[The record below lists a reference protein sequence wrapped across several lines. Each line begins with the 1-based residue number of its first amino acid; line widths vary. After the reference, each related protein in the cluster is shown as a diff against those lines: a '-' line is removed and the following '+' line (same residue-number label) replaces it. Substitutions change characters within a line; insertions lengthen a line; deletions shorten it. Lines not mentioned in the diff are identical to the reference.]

1 MVTGSWAPII
11 PGSRQPSTGWQ
22 AVEKLL
28 WHSETQLPTPIARQ
42 EDPTQDA
49 QTGLFCLSG
58 SSGLSGLTKQT
69 RQTK

>member
-1 MVTGSWAPII
+1 MRLDASLLL
-11 PGSRQPSTGWQ
+11 
-22 AVEKLL
+22 EKKITLL
-28 WHSETQLPTPIARQ
+28 
-42 EDPTQDA
+42 QDA

>member
-1 MVTGSWAPII
+1 VACENFDDLH
-11 PGSRQPSTGWQ
+11 
-22 AVEKLL
+22 V
-28 WHSETQLPTPIARQ
+28 WHNRKTLP
-42 EDPTQDA
+42 QDA

>member
-1 MVTGSWAPII
+1 VWRICAKEFMRSAFLAGCGKTRFI
-11 PGSRQPSTGWQ
+11 
-22 AVEKLL
+22 
-28 WHSETQLPTPIARQ
+28 HNTPL
-42 EDPTQDA
+42 ELSLMMPFSKCPQDV

>member
-1 MVTGSWAPII
+1 MPRPLIDEL
-11 PGSRQPSTGWQ
+11 
-22 AVEKLL
+22 VEMCVGL
-28 WHSETQLPTPIARQ
+28 ARFGKTISAQ
-42 EDPTQDA
+42 KSFDDPHVRDMRMTPTQAA